1 MTNGNLLL
9 KIRNNIAT
17 LTWLENNHPS
27 RGRIVEE
34 TYFLILQAKWKKS
47 MKVSHTSTQYGIDL
61 GNLYNEFNNILDSEL
76 PTAKEEVNLN
86 QQ

>member
-9 KIRNNIAT
+9 KIKNNIAT

-34 TYFLILQAKWKKS
+34 TYFLILQAKWIKS

-61 GNLYNEFNNILDSEL
+61 GNLYNEFNNILDSTTPIEI
-76 PTAKEEVNLN
+76 
-86 QQ
+86 